1 MTSFYRPR
9 PASELPN
16 HQHLFNYRTFK
27 TISNETPRSSAEE
40 ESELPKMWAY
50 PTREEVGWFFDE
62 QINQTVFKRGKL
74 SSKVQARFEE
84 IGKWLKVHCEPQ
96 IMELEKRMDAMLRER
111 EVKSLRAKPRKV
123 KNLRAK
129 PKRPVNIKKEVVHP
143 HLIPLED
150 WLNLKNQGGKKELL
164 AYRQKMWASEAGP
177 MMVQDGEKMFV
188 RILGLSPMDPLMRNS
203 VLAREGKIVDT
214 AEGKLQGVEKE
225 VEISCCFHLSQ

>member
-1 MTSFYRPR
+1 
-9 PASELPN
+9 
-16 HQHLFNYRTFK
+16 
-27 TISNETPRSSAEE
+27 
-40 ESELPKMWAY
+40 MWAY
-50 PTREEVGWFFDE
+50 PTRKEVGWFFDE

-84 IGKWLKVHCEPQ
+84 IGKWLRVNCEPQ
-96 IMELEKRMDAMLRER
+96 IKELEKRMDAMLRER
-111 EVKSLRAKPRKV
+111 EV

-150 WLNLKNQGGKKELL
+150 WLKLKNQGGKKEMLD
-164 AYRQKMWASEAGP
+164 YKNKMWASEAGP
-177 MMVQDGEKMFV
+177 MMVQDGENMFV
-188 RILGLSPMDPLMRNS
+188 RILGLSPMDPLMRNP

-225 VEISCCFHLSQ
+225 VEISCCFHLSQLYSGPWPCVRT

>member
-1 MTSFYRPR
+1 
-9 PASELPN
+9 
-16 HQHLFNYRTFK
+16 
-27 TISNETPRSSAEE
+27 
-40 ESELPKMWAY
+40 MWAY
-50 PTREEVGWFFDE
+50 PTREEVGWFMDE
-62 QINQTVFKRGKL
+62 QINQTVFDRGKL
-74 SSKVQARFEE
+74 SSEKQARFEE
-84 IGKWLKVHCEPQ
+84 IGKWLEMHCEP
-96 IMELEKRMDAMLRER
+96 EVKKLEKRMEAMQREW
-111 EVKSLRAKPRKV
+111 EV

-177 MMVQDGEKMFV
+177 MMVQSGENMFV

-225 VEISCCFHLSQ
+225 VEISCCFHLFHLSQSYSGPWSCVRT

>member
-16 HQHLFNYRTFK
+16 LQHLLNYRNCK
-27 TISNETPRSSAEE
+27 NKKRSSSAEE
-40 ESELPKMWAY
+40 ESELPKMWGY
-50 PTREEVGWFFDE
+50 PTREEVGWFMDE
-62 QINQTVFKRGKL
+62 QINQTVFDRGKL
-74 SSKVQARFEE
+74 SSEKQARFEE
-84 IGKWLKVHCEPQ
+84 IGKWLEVHCEP
-96 IMELEKRMDAMLRER
+96 EVKKLEKRMEAMQHEW
-111 EVKSLRAKPRKV
+111 EV

-150 WLNLKNQGGKKELL
+150 WLKLKNEGGRKELL

-177 MMVQDGEKMFV
+177 MMVQSGENMFV

-225 VEISCCFHLSQ
+225 VEISCCFHLSQSYSGPWSCVRT

>member
-9 PASELPN
+9 PSSELPKL
-16 HQHLFNYRTFK
+16 QDLK
-27 TISNETPRSSAEE
+27 TTESARISNEVQVPKK
-40 ESELPKMWAY
+40 SELPKMWAY
-50 PTREEVGWFFDE
+50 PTRKEVGWFFDE
-62 QINQTVFKRGKL
+62 QINQTVFKYGKL
-74 SSKVQARFEE
+74 SSEVQARFEE

-150 WLNLKNQGGKKELL
+150 WLKLKNQGGKKELL
-164 AYRQKMWASEAGP
+164 AYRKNMWAAETGP
-177 MMVQDGEKMFV
+177 RMVQDGENIFV
-188 RILGLSPMDPLMRNS
+188 RILALSPMDPLMRNP
-203 VLAREGKIVDT
+203 VLAREEKIVDT
-214 AEGKLQGVEKE
+214 AEDKLQGVEM
-225 VEISCCFHLSQ
+225 VCRDFHVDFTF

>member
-1 MTSFYRPR
+1 
-9 PASELPN
+9 
-16 HQHLFNYRTFK
+16 
-27 TISNETPRSSAEE
+27 
-40 ESELPKMWAY
+40 MWAY
-50 PTREEVGWFFDE
+50 PTRKEVGWFFDE
-62 QINQTVFKRGKL
+62 QINQTVFKLGKL

-123 KNLRAK
+123 KNLGAK
-129 PKRPVNIKKEVVHP
+129 RKRPVNIKKEVVHP

-150 WLNLKNQGGKKELL
+150 WLLLKNQGGKKELM

-177 MMVQDGEKMFV
+177 MMVQSGENMFV

>member
-1 MTSFYRPR
+1 
-9 PASELPN
+9 
-16 HQHLFNYRTFK
+16 
-27 TISNETPRSSAEE
+27 
-40 ESELPKMWAY
+40 MWAY
-50 PTREEVGWFFDE
+50 PTRKEVGWFFDE
-62 QINQTVFKRGKL
+62 QINQTVFKYGKL
-74 SSKVQARFEE
+74 SSEVQARFEE
-84 IGKWLKVHCEPQ
+84 IGKWLRVHCEPQ
-96 IMELEKRMDAMLRER
+96 IKELEKRMDAMLRER

-129 PKRPVNIKKEVVHP
+129 RKRPVNIKKEVVHP

-177 MMVQDGEKMFV
+177 MMVQSGENMFV

>member
-50 PTREEVGWFFDE
+50 PTRKEVGWFFDE
-62 QINQTVFKRGKL
+62 QINQTVFKLGKL

-129 PKRPVNIKKEVVHP
+129 RPVNVKKEVVHP

-150 WLNLKNQGGKKELL
+150 WLKLKNQGGKKELL
-164 AYRQKMWASEAGP
+164 AYRKNMWAAETGP
-177 MMVQDGEKMFV
+177 RMVQDGENIFV
-188 RILGLSPMDPLMRNS
+188 RILALSPMDPLMRNP
-203 VLAREGKIVDT
+203 VLAREEKIVDT
-214 AEGKLQGVEKE
+214 AEDKLQGVEM
-225 VEISCCFHLSQ
+225 VCRDFHVDFTF

>member
-1 MTSFYRPR
+1 
-9 PASELPN
+9 
-16 HQHLFNYRTFK
+16 
-27 TISNETPRSSAEE
+27 
-40 ESELPKMWAY
+40 MWAY
-50 PTREEVGWFFDE
+50 PTREEVGWFMDE
-62 QINQTVFKRGKL
+62 QINQTVFDRGKL
-74 SSKVQARFEE
+74 SSEKQARFEE
-84 IGKWLKVHCEPQ
+84 IGKWLEVHCEP
-96 IMELEKRMDAMLRER
+96 EVKKLEKRMEAMQHEW
-111 EVKSLRAKPRKV
+111 EV

-150 WLNLKNQGGKKELL
+150 WLKLKNQGGRKELL

-177 MMVQDGEKMFV
+177 MMVQDGNNMFV

-225 VEISCCFHLSQ
+225 VEISCCFHLSQLYSGPWPCVRT

>member
-9 PASELPN
+9 PSSELPKL
-16 HQHLFNYRTFK
+16 QDLK
-27 TISNETPRSSAEE
+27 TTESARISNEVQVSKK
-40 ESELPKMWAY
+40 SELPKMWAY
-50 PTREEVGWFFDE
+50 PTRKEVGWFFDE
-62 QINQTVFKRGKL
+62 QINQTVFKYGKL
-74 SSKVQARFEE
+74 SSEVQARFEE
-84 IGKWLKVHCEPQ
+84 IGKWLRVHCEPQ
-96 IMELEKRMDAMLRER
+96 IKELEKRMDAMLRER
-111 EVKSLRAKPRKV
+111 EVKNLRAKGRKV
-123 KNLRAK
+123 KNLMR
-129 PKRPVNIKKEVVHP
+129 KRPVNIKKEVVHP

>member
-1 MTSFYRPR
+1 
-9 PASELPN
+9 
-16 HQHLFNYRTFK
+16 
-27 TISNETPRSSAEE
+27 
-40 ESELPKMWAY
+40 MWAY
-50 PTREEVGWFFDE
+50 PTREEVGWFMDE
-62 QINQTVFKRGKL
+62 QINQTVFDRGKL
-74 SSKVQARFEE
+74 SSEKQARFEE
-84 IGKWLKVHCEPQ
+84 IGKWLEMHCEP
-96 IMELEKRMDAMLRER
+96 EVKKLEKRMEAMQREW
-111 EVKSLRAKPRKV
+111 EV

-150 WLNLKNQGGKKELL
+150 WLKLKNQGGKKELL

-225 VEISCCFHLSQ
+225 VEISCCFHLSQLYSGPWPCVRT

>member
-1 MTSFYRPR
+1 
-9 PASELPN
+9 
-16 HQHLFNYRTFK
+16 
-27 TISNETPRSSAEE
+27 
-40 ESELPKMWAY
+40 MWAY
-50 PTREEVGWFFDE
+50 PTRKEVGWFFDE

-96 IMELEKRMDAMLRER
+96 IKELEKRMDAMLRER
-111 EVKSLRAKPRKV
+111 EV

-177 MMVQDGEKMFV
+177 MMVQDGENMFV
-188 RILGLSPMDPLMRNS
+188 RILGLSPMDPLMRNP

-225 VEISCCFHLSQ
+225 VEISCCFHLSQLYSGPWPCVRT

>member
-16 HQHLFNYRTFK
+16 LQHLLNYRNCK
-27 TISNETPRSSAEE
+27 NKKRSSSAEE
-40 ESELPKMWAY
+40 ESELPKMWGY
-50 PTREEVGWFFDE
+50 PTREEVGWFMDE
-62 QINQTVFKRGKL
+62 QINQTVFDRGKL
-74 SSKVQARFEE
+74 SGEKQARFEE
-84 IGKWLKVHCEPQ
+84 IGKWLEVHCEP
-96 IMELEKRMDAMLRER
+96 EVKKLEKRMEAMRRER
-111 EVKSLRAKPRKV
+111 EV

-150 WLNLKNQGGKKELL
+150 WLLLKKQSGKKELM

-177 MMVQDGEKMFV
+177 KMVQDGDNMFV
-188 RILGLSPMDPLMRNS
+188 RILGLSSMDPLMRNP

>member
-16 HQHLFNYRTFK
+16 LQHLLNYRNCK
-27 TISNETPRSSAEE
+27 NKKRSSSAEE
-40 ESELPKMWAY
+40 ESELPKMWGY

-62 QINQTVFKRGKL
+62 QISQTVFKRGKL

-84 IGKWLKVHCEPQ
+84 IGKWLRVHCEPQ
-96 IMELEKRMDAMLRER
+96 IKELEKRMDAMLRER
-111 EVKSLRAKPRKV
+111 EVKNLRAKGRKV
-123 KNLRAK
+123 KNLMR
-129 PKRPVNIKKEVVHP
+129 KRPVNIKKEVVHP

-177 MMVQDGEKMFV
+177 MMVQSGENMFV

>member
-1 MTSFYRPR
+1 
-9 PASELPN
+9 
-16 HQHLFNYRTFK
+16 
-27 TISNETPRSSAEE
+27 
-40 ESELPKMWAY
+40 MWAY
-50 PTREEVGWFFDE
+50 PTREEVGWFMDE
-62 QINQTVFKRGKL
+62 QINQTVFDRGKL
-74 SSKVQARFEE
+74 SSEKQARFEE
-84 IGKWLKVHCEPQ
+84 IGKWLEMHCEP
-96 IMELEKRMDAMLRER
+96 EVKRLEKRMDTMRRER
-111 EVKSLRAKPRKV
+111 EV

-225 VEISCCFHLSQ
+225 VEISCCFHLSQLYSGPWPCVRT